1 MLHRA
6 HDIYRHLRTG
16 VRTTMQLVAD
26 LAEAVGV
33 PSTVASLLRRG
44 NGAGLQQSSYTAP
57 VAPDRSSPVVAEPP
71 AAPSRATP
79 EPEAHARPERTRRKT
94 TPLKAR
100 RNTGNG
106 SPARQRRRTG
116 RRSVVGN
123 QQLPDGV
130 QALQVD
136 DAISGSTYLARIIWA
151 LGVAQLE
158 GIGPLRPA
166 DIARMVMARSAVSLE
181 PPNVARYIRRSNP
194 TCISVDHTEGSSNFY
209 KLNADGKR
217 IFNENFRAS

>member
-1 MLHRA
+1 
-6 HDIYRHLRTG
+6 
-16 VRTTMQLVAD
+16 MQLVAD

-33 PSTVASLLRRG
+33 PSTVASLLRRD
-44 NGAGLQQSSYTAP
+44 NGEGPQRSPYSPPRPVIHGSPAP
-57 VAPDRSSPVVAEPP
+57 VDPTDSPSSSP
-71 AAPSRATP
+71 AP
-79 EPEAHARPERTRRKT
+79 EVQARRERTRKKT

-100 RNTGNG
+100 RSAGNG
-106 SPARQRRRTG
+106 APTRQRRRTG

-217 IFNENFRAS
+217 LFNENFRSN

>member
-33 PSTVASLLRRG
+33 PSTVASLLRRT
-44 NGAGLQQSSYTAP
+44 NGDGLPHPPYSP
-57 VAPDRSSPVVAEPP
+57 PSSPAAHGQPASAEPTEAP
-71 AAPSRATP
+71 ASSLTP
-79 EPEAHARPERTRRKT
+79 EVRASPERTRRKT
-94 TPLKAR
+94 KPLKAR
-100 RNTGNG
+100 RSAGNG
-106 SPARQRRRTG
+106 APIRQGRGTG
-116 RRSVVGN
+116 RRSVAGN
-123 QQLPDGV
+123 QQLPAGV
-130 QALQVD
+130 QALQVV
-136 DAISGSTYLARIIWA
+136 DAIAGSTYLARIIWA

-194 TCISVDHTEGSSNFY
+194 TCISVDHAEGSSNFY

-217 IFNENFRAS
+217 MFNENFRSD